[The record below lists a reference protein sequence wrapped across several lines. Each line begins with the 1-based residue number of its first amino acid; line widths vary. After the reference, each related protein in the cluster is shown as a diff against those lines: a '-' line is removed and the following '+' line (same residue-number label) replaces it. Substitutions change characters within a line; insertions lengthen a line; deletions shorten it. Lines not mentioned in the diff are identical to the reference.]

1 MFSKLSAEEDEHK
14 LKQRFQTMCSLII
27 RILYVNMPEMYFRIR
42 FSRNSTM
49 YENVKFTLILSGKLI
64 VYISKLVFISAN

>member
-1 MFSKLSAEEDEHK
+1 
-14 LKQRFQTMCSLII
+14 MCSLII

-64 VYISKLVFISAN
+64 VYISKLVIISAN